1 MSRAHHVV
9 FAAASVALAAWVIA
23 ACNDLGTCPAAAAVT
38 PDAACSNEQLQCE
51 YDLATPSPSCNGTTT
66 VIPSSCTCTDG
77 AWVCPSAFD
86 CDSGAAPSEDA
97 SASADGASEAAVAD
111 TGAGV
116 DARADGG
123 GGQQ

>member
-66 VIPSSCTCTDG
+66 VIPSSCTCTGG
-77 AWVCPSAFD
+77 AWACPAPIVCDEGTDAPTPD
-86 CDSGAAPSEDA
+86 AATDA
-97 SASADGASEAAVAD
+97 PASE
-111 TGAGV
+111 TGQA
-116 DARADGG
+116 DARAGSS
-123 GGQQ
+123 